1 MPVSLKPETK
11 ITSLA
16 ELDHALSALDKAIS
30 RIPR

>member
-11 ITSLA
+11 ITSVD
-16 ELDHALSALDKAIS
+16 ELDHALAALDKAIS